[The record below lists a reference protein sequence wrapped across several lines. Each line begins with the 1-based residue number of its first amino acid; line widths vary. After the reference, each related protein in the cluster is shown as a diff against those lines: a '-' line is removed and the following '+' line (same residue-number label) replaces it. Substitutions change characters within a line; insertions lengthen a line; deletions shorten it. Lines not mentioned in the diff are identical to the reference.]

1 MTTYVIMTVGGSR
14 GGTFTA
20 KDDEDATRQ
29 ATRRG
34 YTVLDVIDAI
44 EGDAVLVVVASTLV
58 TAPAPSHVGPCPCEC
73 NYGGFCGGCGHAGCG
88 RRGYHSR

>member
-20 KDDEDATRQ
+20 KDDEDATRE

-34 YTVLDVIDAI
+34 YVVLDVADVTLL
-44 EGDAVLVVVASTLV
+44 EGDAVVVVVAD
-58 TAPAPSHVGPCPCEC
+58 
-73 NYGGFCGGCGHAGCG
+73 N
-88 RRGYHSR
+88 